1 MNNYSLFVLKD
12 KENGR
17 TELKSSKSEKY
28 LGDVS
33 SVDGKNNKNIAERVA
48 KGCGI
53 TKQIMQKLEDIVFGP
68 FYFEVASIFRQSLF
82 MNSILL
88 NSEAWYNLKIKNIEE
103 LEKVDEALIRK
114 ILEAPKGTPIC
125 MLYLEMGF
133 VPIRFLIMQ
142 RRLTFL
148 HYILQQ
154 EPYSLVSRVLDAQMK
169 NCKPWD
175 WFNQIKKDLA
185 DLKINIHVE
194 DIAFYSKDQF
204 KDIVSEAVNALAF
217 DYLIQQ
223 KAQKSKVKNV
233 NHSVLEMQN
242 YFSLSSELT
251 TKEKKLLFSLRSKM
265 LFVKDNYHTQF
276 KDNLNCDLCIT
287 ELDTQLNSMY

>member
-1 MNNYSLFVLKD
+1 MS
-12 KENGR
+12 
-17 TELKSSKSEKY
+17 
-28 LGDVS
+28 
-33 SVDGKNNKNIAERVA
+33 
-48 KGCGI
+48 
-53 TKQIMQKLEDIVFGP
+53 IV
-68 FYFEVASIFRQSLF
+68 YC
-82 MNSILL
+82 L

-154 EPYSLVSRVLDAQMK
+154 EPDSLVSRVLDAQMK

-185 DLKINIHVE
+185 DL
-194 DIAFYSKDQF
+194 
-204 KDIVSEAVNALAF
+204 
-217 DYLIQQ
+217 
-223 KAQKSKVKNV
+223 
-233 NHSVLEMQN
+233 
-242 YFSLSSELT
+242 
-251 TKEKKLLFSLRSKM
+251 
-265 LFVKDNYHTQF
+265 
-276 KDNLNCDLCIT
+276 
-287 ELDTQLNSMY
+287 